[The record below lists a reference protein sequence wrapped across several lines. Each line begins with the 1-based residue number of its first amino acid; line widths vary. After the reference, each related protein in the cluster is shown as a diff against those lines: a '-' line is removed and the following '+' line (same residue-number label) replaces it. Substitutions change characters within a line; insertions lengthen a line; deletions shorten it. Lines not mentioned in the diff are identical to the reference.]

1 MIFDKN
7 SYITINILFG
17 TQTGNAEDVAEN
29 ASDILTTNGF
39 TTNVLELDDVGMNE
53 LSVMENVLVIIS
65 TFGMGEMPN
74 NAQDFW
80 EDINSSDPPQL
91 NNLRFSVFAL
101 GDSGHYDFCN
111 AGKLIDNKFQELGG
125 TRLLDRI
132 DCDVEFEEPFNNW
145 IKLIL

>member
-7 SYITINILFG
+7 SNITINILFG

-39 TTNVLELDDVGMNE
+39 TTKVLELDDVSMNE
-53 LSVMENVLVIIS
+53 LSVMENVLVVIS

-80 EDINSSDPPQL
+80 EDINSSNPPQL
-91 NNLRFSVFAL
+91 NNLKFSIFAL
-101 GDSGHYDFCN
+101 GDSGHFDFCN

-132 DCDVEFEEPFNNW
+132 DCDVEFEELFNDW

>member
-7 SYITINILFG
+7 KNRAINILFG

-39 TTNVLELDDVGMNE
+39 TTKLFELDDVGMNE
-53 LSVMENVLVIIS
+53 LSIMENVLVIIS

-74 NAQDFW
+74 NAQYFW
-80 EDINSSDPPQL
+80 EDINSSDPPKL
-91 NNLRFSVFAL
+91 NNLKFSVFAL
-101 GDSGHYDFCN
+101 GDSGHHDFCN
-111 AGKLIDNKFQELGG
+111 AGKLIDNKFQELGA

>member
-7 SYITINILFG
+7 SDIIINILFG

-29 ASDILTTNGF
+29 VSDILTANGF
-39 TTNVLELDDVGMNE
+39 TTKVLELDDVGMNE

-80 EDINSSDPPQL
+80 EDINSSDPPKL
-91 NNLRFSVFAL
+91 NNLKFSVFAL

>member
-39 TTNVLELDDVGMNE
+39 TTKVLELDDVGMNE

-80 EDINSSDPPQL
+80 EDINSSNPPQL
-91 NNLRFSVFAL
+91 NNLKFSVFAL

-132 DCDVEFEEPFNNW
+132 DCDVEF
-145 IKLIL
+145 

>member
-7 SYITINILFG
+7 SDITINILFG

-39 TTNVLELDDVGMNE
+39 TTKVLELDDVGMNE

-80 EDINSSDPPQL
+80 EDINSRNPPQL
-91 NNLRFSVFAL
+91 NNLKFSVFAL

>member
-39 TTNVLELDDVGMNE
+39 TTKVLELDDVGMNE

-80 EDINSSDPPQL
+80 EDINSNDPPKL
-91 NNLRFSVFAL
+91 NNVKFSVFAL

-132 DCDVEFEEPFNNW
+132 DCDVEF
-145 IKLIL
+145 

>member
-7 SYITINILFG
+7 SNNTINILFG

-29 ASDILTTNGF
+29 ASDILISNGF
-39 TTNVLELDDVGMNE
+39 TTKVFELDDVGMNE

-80 EDINSSDPPQL
+80 EDINSSNPPQL
-91 NNLRFSVFAL
+91 NNLKFSVFAL

-145 IKLIL
+145 IKLFL

>member
-7 SYITINILFG
+7 SNITINILFG

-39 TTNVLELDDVGMNE
+39 TTKVLELDDVSMNE

-80 EDINSSDPPQL
+80 EDINSSNPPQL
-91 NNLRFSVFAL
+91 NNLKFSVFAL

>member
-7 SYITINILFG
+7 SNTTINSLFG
-17 TQTGNAEDVAEN
+17 TQTGNAEDIAEN

-39 TTNVLELDDVGMNE
+39 TTKVLELDDVGMNE

-80 EDINSSDPPQL
+80 EDINSSNPPQL
-91 NNLRFSVFAL
+91 NNLKFSIFAL

>member
-7 SYITINILFG
+7 SDITINILFG

-39 TTNVLELDDVGMNE
+39 TTKVLELDDVGMNE

-80 EDINSSDPPQL
+80 EDINSSDPPKL
-91 NNLRFSVFAL
+91 NNLKFSVFAL